1 VIQVPTPGS
10 VWQHSGIERR
20 SVLIDQAMAMLGVSR
35 RTVYYWI
42 HQGRLQ
48 TIRTRCGSQR
58 VLLSSMASLRH
69 SPEPAATAAR
79 AAQSYEAFDSLG
91 A

>member
-1 VIQVPTPGS
+1 MVQEHTSGQ
-10 VWQHSGIERR
+10 VWQLSGVQRR
-20 SVLIDQAMAMLGVSR
+20 SVLIDQAVAMLGVSR

-48 TIRTRCGSQR
+48 TIRTRGGSQR
-58 VLLSSMASLRH
+58 VLLSSMSTLRR
-69 SPEPAATAAR
+69 SPQLVARPAA
-79 AAQSYEAFDSLG
+79 AAQSYDVFDSLG

>member
-1 VIQVPTPGS
+1 VVHAHTTGS
-10 VWQHSGIERR
+10 VWQLSGIGRR
-20 SVLIDQAMAMLGVSR
+20 SVLIDQAVAMLGVSR

-58 VLLSSMASLRH
+58 VLLSSMASLHH
-69 SPEPAATAAR
+69 SPEPAETAAR
-79 AAQSYEAFDSLG
+79 AAQVYEVLDSLG

>member
-1 VIQVPTPGS
+1 MVQHHMAGS
-10 VWQHSGIERR
+10 VWQLSGVERR
-20 SVLIDQAMAMLGVSR
+20 SVLIDQAVAMLGVSR

-42 HQGRLQ
+42 RQGRLR

-58 VLLSSMASLRH
+58 VLLSSMVSPHH
-69 SPEPAATAAR
+69 SSGPVEMADAGSE
-79 AAQSYEAFDSLG
+79 SYEVLDSVG